1 MTYRAPVREAGLRAA
16 LRSAVKREYREIEAV
31 AEVSFDLH
39 AGEVV
44 GFIGPNGAGKTT
56 TMKILSGILHPTV
69 GEARVLGFVPWRRQH
84 DYLKKIALARGSQ
97 PIGGPAELTVMDSL
111 RYQQLLYEVS
121 HADFRANVAE
131 LVGMLD
137 LESLLDRQV
146 RALSLGER
154 MRAGLATTL
163 VYRPKVLFLDEPTLG
178 LDVSA
183 AAALRRFVADY
194 VVRTGATVLLTS
206 HYMADVASLCRR
218 VILIDRSRVR
228 YDGDLNSLAT
238 PLSPYKLI
246 KLHWRTSASSSVM
259 LRWAERRSL
268 RLVSS
273 ANRRSTRLSRAPSM
287 TRPFTPCR
295 RTSGPRDGP
304 GRLRGRG
311 RVVRPR
317 VVRRGAGPGGSVLV
331 VSGRIR
337 HVAGFRRTRAG

>member
-1 MTYRAPVREAGLRAA
+1 MRTDGVTDSECVPVVSVRRLGMTYRAPVREAGLRAA
-16 LRSAVKREYREIEAV
+16 LRSVVKREYRDIEAV
-31 AEVSFDLH
+31 AEVTFELH

-56 TMKILSGILHPTV
+56 TMKILSGILHPTL

-84 DYLKKIALARGSQ
+84 DYLKKIALVRGSQ

-121 HADFRANVAE
+121 NADFRANVAE

-163 VYRPKVLFLDEPTLG
+163 VYQPKVLFLDEPTLG

-194 VVRTGATVLLTS
+194 AVRTGATVLLTS

-238 PLSPYKLI
+238 TLSPDKLI
-246 KLHWRTSASSSVM
+246 KLSVTDRTGID
-259 LRWAERRSL
+259 WERFGELETTQDLEQGQVSL
-268 RLVSS
+268 R
-273 ANRRSTRLSRAPSM
+273 
-287 TRPFTPCR
+287 
-295 RTSGPRDGP
+295 
-304 GRLRGRG
+304 
-311 RVVRPR
+311 
-317 VVRRGAGPGGSVLV
+317 VRREAVPEVTSELLRQLAIVDLTVEDPPLDLVIDRFYQAG
-331 VSGRIR
+331 
-337 HVAGFRRTRAG
+337 RR

>member
-16 LRSAVKREYREIEAV
+16 LRSVVKREYRDIEAV
-31 AEVSFDLH
+31 AEVSFELH

-56 TMKILSGILHPTV
+56 TMKILSGILHPTL

-84 DYLKKIALARGSQ
+84 EYLKKIALVRGSQ

-194 VVRTGATVLLTS
+194 AVRTGATVLLTS

-238 PLSPYKLI
+238 TLSPYKLI
-246 KLHWRTSASSSVM
+246 KLSVTD
-259 LRWAERRSL
+259 RAGIDWERFGELETTQDLEQGQVSL
-268 RLVSS
+268 R
-273 ANRRSTRLSRAPSM
+273 
-287 TRPFTPCR
+287 
-295 RTSGPRDGP
+295 
-304 GRLRGRG
+304 
-311 RVVRPR
+311 
-317 VVRRGAGPGGSVLV
+317 VRREAVPEVTSELLQQLAIVDLTVEDPPLDLVIDRFYQAG
-331 VSGRIR
+331 
-337 HVAGFRRTRAG
+337 RR

>member
-1 MTYRAPVREAGLRAA
+1 MTYRAAVREAGLRAA
-16 LRSAVKREYREIEAV
+16 LRSVVKREYRDIEAV
-31 AEVSFDLH
+31 AEVSFELR

-84 DYLKKIALARGSQ
+84 DYLKKIALVRGSQ

-183 AAALRRFVADY
+183 AAALRRFVAEY
-194 VVRTGATVLLTS
+194 AVRTGATVLLTS

-238 PLSPYKLI
+238 TLSPYKLI
-246 KLHWRTSASSSVM
+246 KLSMPDRTGID
-259 LRWAERRSL
+259 WERFGELDTTQDLEQEQVSL
-268 RLVSS
+268 R
-273 ANRRSTRLSRAPSM
+273 
-287 TRPFTPCR
+287 
-295 RTSGPRDGP
+295 
-304 GRLRGRG
+304 
-311 RVVRPR
+311 
-317 VVRRGAGPGGSVLV
+317 VRREAVPEVTSELLRQLAIVDLTVEDPPLDLVIDQFYQAG
-331 VSGRIR
+331 
-337 HVAGFRRTRAG
+337 RR

>member
-16 LRSAVKREYREIEAV
+16 LRSVVKREYRDIEAV
-31 AEVSFDLH
+31 AEVTFELH

-56 TMKILSGILHPTV
+56 TMKILSGILHPTL

-84 DYLKKIALARGSQ
+84 DYLKKIALVRGSQ

-121 HADFRANVAE
+121 NADFRANVAE

-137 LESLLDRQV
+137 LELLLDRQV

-154 MRAGLATTL
+154 MRAGLATSL

-194 VVRTGATVLLTS
+194 AVRTGATVLLTS

-238 PLSPYKLI
+238 TLSPYKLI
-246 KLHWRTSASSSVM
+246 KLSVPDRTGIDWEGFGELETTQDLEQGQV
-259 LRWAERRSL
+259 SL
-268 RLVSS
+268 R
-273 ANRRSTRLSRAPSM
+273 
-287 TRPFTPCR
+287 
-295 RTSGPRDGP
+295 
-304 GRLRGRG
+304 
-311 RVVRPR
+311 
-317 VVRRGAGPGGSVLV
+317 VRREAVPEVASELLRQLAIVDLTVEDPPLDLV
-331 VSGRIR
+331 IDR
-337 HVAGFRRTRAG
+337 FYRAGRR

>member
-1 MTYRAPVREAGLRAA
+1 MRTDEVTDGPIVSVHELGMTYRAPVRGAGLRAA
-16 LRSAVKREYREIEAV
+16 LRSVVNREYRDIEAV
-31 AEVSFDLH
+31 ADVSFELH

-69 GEARVLGFVPWRRQH
+69 GTARVLGFVPWRRQH
-84 DYLKKIALARGSQ
+84 DYLKKIALVRGSQ

-111 RYQQLLYEVS
+111 RYQQLLYDVAP
-121 HADFRANVAE
+121 ADFRADIDE
-131 LVGMLD
+131 LISLLD
-137 LESLLDRQV
+137 IESLLDRQV

-194 VVRTGATVLLTS
+194 ALRTGATVLLTS

-228 YDGDLNSLAT
+228 YDGDLGSLAT
-238 PLSPYKLI
+238 TLSPYKLI
-246 KLHWRTSASSSVM
+246 KLSLTDATGIDWDRFGELESTADLDPGQV
-259 LRWAERRSL
+259 SL
-268 RLVSS
+268 R
-273 ANRRSTRLSRAPSM
+273 
-287 TRPFTPCR
+287 
-295 RTSGPRDGP
+295 
-304 GRLRGRG
+304 
-311 RVVRPR
+311 
-317 VVRRGAGPGGSVLV
+317 VRREAVPEVTSELLRQLAIVDLTVEDPPLDLV
-331 VSGRIR
+331 IDRFYQTGRR
-337 HVAGFRRTRAG
+337 